1 MKFKVGQKVR
11 VKDSLAINTRYG
23 KYQFTAAMAKYRG
36 KTYFISDVVRDHYQ
50 LSGCMNMDGT
60 FYWCFTDEMLEP
72 ANFTKDDLETGM
84 VVEYRTGDLK
94 LAIEDHMYGFG
105 CWNDFDHYDD
115 NLLCQNR
122 DVQCCD
128 IMRVYRVKTSTLRD
142 LREIF
147 LLENLD
153 LIWERHEESE
163 PEAQEMTLA
172 EIEKELGR
180 QIKIVSEE

>member
-1 MKFKVGQKVR
+1 MKFKVGRKVR
-11 VKDSLAINTRYG
+11 VKEDLKVGSFYG
-23 KYQFTAAMAKYRG
+23 EYRFADAMAKYKG
-36 KTYFISDVVRDHYQ
+36 NTYVIECVWDDHYYLCRCTNTHDQ
-50 LSGCMNMDGT
+50 
-60 FYWCFTDEMLEP
+60 FHWKFTDEMLEP
-72 ANFTKDDLETGM
+72 VDFTKDDLETGM

-94 LAIEDHMYGFG
+94 LVIEEHMYGFER
-105 CWNDFDHYDD
+105 WNDFDHYDD

-128 IMRVYRVKTSTLRD
+128 IKRVYRVKTSTLRG

-163 PEAQEMTLA
+163 PEAQEMTLD

-180 QIKIVSEE
+180 KIKIVS